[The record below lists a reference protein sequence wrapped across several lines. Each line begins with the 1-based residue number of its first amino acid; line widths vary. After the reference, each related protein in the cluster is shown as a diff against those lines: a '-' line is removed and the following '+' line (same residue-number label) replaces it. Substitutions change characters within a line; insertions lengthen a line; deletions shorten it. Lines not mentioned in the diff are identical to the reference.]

1 MPERIMPELY
11 RLISVHIK
19 KYYNRVS
26 LNLGRTSQADKP
38 TDVRI
43 KEFAISDDPHL
54 VALYFS
60 SVVICLFP
68 VLSREDNLLIY
79 KVFGIRN

>member
-1 MPERIMPELY
+1 MPELY
-11 RLISVHIK
+11 RTHISAYQ

-54 VALYFS
+54 VALYFQFGR
-60 SVVICLFP
+60 ICLFP